1 MSESR
6 AETIALPAAC
16 AERVATR
23 VKKVVVVRSTSQALL
38 HHVQWIVKRSGVIA
52 SNPRRC
58 SPKSQQESC
67 EMDKGAHYYSCDLQF
82 HSPLD
87 GRWKGKG
94 NGSEAEREAYAASL
108 VAACR
113 SRGLHAIALTDHHE
127 MTFVPYVR
135 RAAAD
140 ERRPGGDQ
148 LAPHERLVVFP
159 GMELT
164 LGVPCQALLLFDS
177 DFPQDLFSLAA
188 NALAIPPAGGQ
199 GIARLDH
206 IQSLAKLKDELDKHS
221 YLRDRY
227 IILPNVS
234 DNSLCCAR
242 ARPASTS
249 RCPVW
254 AVTLTGLLRSLATAT
269 RTSLPARRRNTD
281 IAASRPSRHPTTA
294 LRFTPDFPA

>member
-67 EMDKGAHYYSCDLQF
+67 EMDKGAHYYSCDLQV

-135 RAAAD
+135 RAAPHD
-140 ERRPGGDQ
+140 GVQWGD
-148 LAPHERLVVFP
+148 
-159 GMELT
+159 
-164 LGVPCQALLLFDS
+164 
-177 DFPQDLFSLAA
+177 
-188 NALAIPPAGGQ
+188 
-199 GIARLDH
+199 
-206 IQSLAKLKDELDKHS
+206 
-221 YLRDRY
+221 
-227 IILPNVS
+227 VS
-234 DNSLCCAR
+234 M
-242 ARPASTS
+242 
-249 RCPVW
+249 
-254 AVTLTGLLRSLATAT
+254 
-269 RTSLPARRRNTD
+269 
-281 IAASRPSRHPTTA
+281 
-294 LRFTPDFPA
+294 